1 MANRFVLKQ
10 FAGSAT
16 NNGAFGAAQATGAGV
31 QPVANIED
39 VQFLA
44 AFEQGW
50 NSATLTADKLPPLEE
65 MQGLEAIL
73 CKAIKEL
80 YSEGIPVWIAGETY
94 YQNSRAVYNG
104 KIYRNTTGSYTANN
118 PATDTTNWELDKPDF
133 AGIADKLG
141 SSTVGSPSQGIY
153 LVDGVPTPVTAVT
166 GANVDLS
173 NLSANGLTKIFKTGM
188 IIPWGGTSSNKPDGW
203 LVCDGSAVSRETYAD
218 LFAIIGTAYG
228 TGDGTTTFNLPNFT
242 GKWAGGNGNGYLSA
256 GLPNIT
262 GTTSSVSNYSNYNG
276 SASGAFYNST
286 GMANVPFSMNNVA
299 VLQFNASNSN
309 AIYGAASTVQPPT
322 CKSYWLIKY

>member
-39 VQFLA
+39 VQSLA

-73 CKAIKEL
+73 CKAIKEN
-80 YSEGIPVWIAGETY
+80 YSEGIPFWIAGETY

-153 LVDGVPTPVTAVT
+153 LVDGVPTPLTT
-166 GANVDLS
+166 GFADVDLS
-173 NLSANGLTKIFKTGM
+173 NLSATGQAVIDGKADIDASNFNSAGKSLLSGLSCM
-188 IIPWGGTSSNKPDGW
+188 S
-203 LVCDGSAVSRETYAD
+203 
-218 LFAIIGTAYG
+218 
-228 TGDGTTTFNLPNFT
+228 DGTLISQSFASNTEFT
-242 GKWAGGNGNGYLSA
+242 APDNGWFKFRG
-256 GLPNIT
+256 
-262 GTTSSVSNYSNYNG
+262 VST
-276 SASGAFYNST
+276 ASPSRCV
-286 GMANVPFSMNNVA
+286 MANVSVSGFPSVGGDVPMNGALANIMLRVKKGDSVSFQFSNLNIA
-299 VLQFNASNSN
+299 FDSGS
-309 AIYGAASTVQPPT
+309 GAWFFPDIGEV
-322 CKSYWLIKY
+322 

>member
-39 VQFLA
+39 VQSLA

-73 CKAIKEL
+73 CKAIKEN
-80 YSEGIPVWIAGETY
+80 YSEGIPFWIAGETY

-166 GANVDLS
+166 GANVDLDNLTATGEAHFANPALT
-173 NLSANGLTKIFKTGM
+173 NLSEGLKNTICT
-188 IIPWGGTSSNKPDGW
+188 
-203 LVCDGSAVSRETYAD
+203 
-218 LFAIIGTAYG
+218 TA
-228 TGDGTTTFNLPNFT
+228 
-242 GKWAGGNGNGYLSA
+242 A
-256 GLPNIT
+256 
-262 GTTSSVSNYSNYNG
+262 GTTSTASSAVPAVVVENYQDVVNWYRVWSDGWIEQGGYVSATTAAVNQTINFNKAFTTTNYF
-276 SASGAFYNST
+276 A
-286 GMANVPFSMNNVA
+286 VA
-299 VLQFNASNSN
+299 ALA
-309 AIYGAASTVQPPT
+309 AASTVDLG
-322 CKSYWLIKY
+322 SYQTDVFTKTTTSFKTVHSANKYWYACGY

>member
-39 VQFLA
+39 VQSLA

-73 CKAIKEL
+73 CKAIKEI
-80 YSEGIPVWIAGETY
+80 YSEGIPFWIAGETY

-133 AGIADKLG
+133 AGTADKLG

-173 NLSANGLTKIFKTGM
+173 NLSVNGLTKIFKTGM

-203 LVCDGSAVSRETYAD
+203 LVCDGSAVSRTTYAG

-228 TGDGTTTFNLPNFT
+228 AGDGSTTFNLPNFT

-262 GTTSSVSNYSNYNG
+262 GSFGCDDTNTTHL
-276 SASGAFYNST
+276 SGAMYTKST
-286 GMANVPFSMNNVA
+286 YSGGRYA
-299 VLQFNASNSN
+299 VYTITATEVGFDASRSSN
-309 AIYGAASTVQPPT
+309 IYGSASTVQPAT